1 MKISVVL
8 PAYNE
13 EENIEELTKRLSNTF
28 KKLRISFEIIYIIQG
43 HHEAVDI
50 LVKLKKSIP
59 EIKYSYYEKPLGIGK
74 PFRIGFNS
82 ISKNTTHVLTMD
94 GDLNHQ
100 PEELPLFLK
109 KMKETNADIII
120 GSRYIKGGKM
130 LKMPVW
136 KKFIS
141 GTTNII
147 INLLFHFNVKDKTS
161 GYRLM
166 KREVTDNVKDKYTS
180 KHFEFYP
187 EFLIRAKREGFRME
201 EVPITFK
208 FREHGKSKLKLLS
221 SGFGYARM
229 LIKVLL
235 K

>member
-1 MKISVVL
+1 
-8 PAYNE
+8 
-13 EENIEELTKRLSNTF
+13 
-28 KKLRISFEIIYIIQG
+28 
-43 HHEAVDI
+43 
-50 LVKLKKSIP
+50 
-59 EIKYSYYEKPLGIGK
+59 
-74 PFRIGFNS
+74 
-82 ISKNTTHVLTMD
+82 
-94 GDLNHQ
+94 
-100 PEELPLFLK
+100 
-109 KMKETNADIII
+109 
-120 GSRYIKGGKM
+120 
-130 LKMPVW
+130 
-136 KKFIS
+136 
-141 GTTNII
+141 
-147 INLLFHFNVKDKTS
+147 
-161 GYRLM
+161 M